1 MHTAMRNLLI
11 LVFVCF
17 SFFCFSQS
25 GFISVKGKEIITP
38 DGKPML
44 IKGTN
49 LGNWLLPEGYM
60 FKFEKVNAPWMIEQV
75 LLELVGPSANTRFWK
90 RYLDHYI
97 SETDIRLLKEMG
109 SNSVRLPFDYRLFT
123 NESYLGANDSTR
135 GFYYMDQVLNWC
147 KKYQLYLL
155 LDMHGAPGGQTGD
168 NIDNSYGYPFLYTD
182 SGCQQKTIDIWK
194 RIANRYRNETI
205 ILGYDLL
212 NEPIAHFFDQDK
224 LNPLLEP
231 LYQRIVSAIRQ
242 VDKNHLIFLEGAQ
255 WASKFNMFS
264 KPFDHKLVYSFHK
277 YWTDTTQ
284 EVIQEYVDFR
294 NRFDVPIYVGETGE
308 NDDRWILAFRKLLEK
323 NNIGWHYWP
332 YKKMESTSC
341 LVSFPKPA
349 SWDSLVA
356 YTRHPRSSHE
366 EIRKARPKDISSIHQ
381 AMEAFL
387 TNLQSRNYLFNK
399 AYISGI
405 GLREGEVKIQK

>member
-1 MHTAMRNLLI
+1 MKYLLLI
-11 LVFVCF
+11 VFICYSLSIKAQT
-17 SFFCFSQS
+17 SFV
-25 GFISVKGKEIITP
+25 SVKGKEIIAP
-38 DGKPML
+38 DGKPLL

-75 LLELVGPSANTRFWK
+75 LLELVGPTANTKFWK
-90 RYLDHYI
+90 QYLESYI
-97 SETDIRLLKEMG
+97 TETDIQLIKKMG
-109 SNSVRLPFDYRLFT
+109 ANSVRLPFDYRLFT

-135 GFYYMDQVLNWC
+135 GFFYLDKVIQWC
-147 KKYQLYLL
+147 KKAGLYLL

-182 SGCQQKTIDIWK
+182 SGCQQKAIDIWK
-194 RIANRYRNETI
+194 SIAHRYSKETI

-231 LYQRIVSAIRQ
+231 LYKRMVQSIRQ
-242 VDKNHLIFLEGAQ
+242 VDKNHLIFLEGSQ
-255 WASKFNMFS
+255 WASRFDVFS
-264 KPFDHKLVYSFHK
+264 PPFDKKLVYSFHK

-284 EVIQEYVDFR
+284 DVIKDYVDFR
-294 NRFDVPIYVGETGE
+294 DKYNVPIYVGETGE
-308 NDDRWILAFRKLLEK
+308 NDDNWILAFRKLLEK

-341 LVSFPKPA
+341 LVTFPNPV

-356 YTRHPRSSHE
+356 YTKKPRSSFE
-366 EIRKARPKDISSIHQ
+366 EIRKARPQDITIIQQ
-381 AMEAFL
+381 ALDTFMI
-387 TNLQSRNYLFNK
+387 NLRRPNYRFNGK
-399 AYISGI
+399 YITGI
-405 GLREGEVKIQK
+405 GLVSPR

>member
-1 MHTAMRNLLI
+1 MKHLLLI
-11 LVFVCF
+11 VFICYSLSINAQT
-17 SFFCFSQS
+17 SFVT
-25 GFISVKGKEIITP
+25 VKGKEIIAP

-60 FKFEKVNAPWMIEQV
+60 FKFEKINAPWMIEQV
-75 LLELVGPSANTRFWK
+75 LLELVGPTANTKFWK
-90 RYLDHYI
+90 QYLESYI
-97 SETDIRLLKEMG
+97 TETDIQLIKKMG
-109 SNSVRLPFDYRLFT
+109 ANSVRLPFDYRLFT

-135 GFYYMDQVLNWC
+135 GFFYLDKVIQWC
-147 KKYQLYLL
+147 KKAGLYLL

-182 SGCQQKTIDIWK
+182 SGCQRKAIDIWK
-194 RIANRYRNETI
+194 SIAHRYSKETI

-212 NEPIAHFFDQDK
+212 NEPIAHFFEQDK

-231 LYQRIVSAIRQ
+231 LYRRMVQAIRQ
-242 VDKNHLIFLEGAQ
+242 VDKNHLIFLEGSQ
-255 WASKFNMFS
+255 WASRFDVFS
-264 KPFDHKLVYSFHK
+264 PPFDKKLVYSFHK

-284 EVIQEYVDFR
+284 EVIKDYVDFR
-294 NRFDVPIYVGETGE
+294 DKYNVPIYVGETGE
-308 NDDRWILAFRKLLEK
+308 NDDNWILAFRKLLEK

-341 LVSFPKPA
+341 LITFPSPT

-356 YTRHPRSSHE
+356 YTKKPRSSFE
-366 EIRKARPKDISSIHQ
+366 EIRKARPQDIGSIQQ
-381 AMEAFL
+381 ALGRFL
-387 TNLQSRNYLFNK
+387 INLRRPNYRFNEK
-399 AYISGI
+399 YITGI
-405 GLREGEVKIQK
+405 GLVGTW

>member
-1 MHTAMRNLLI
+1 MKKLLI
-11 LVFVCF
+11 YFFLMMPLLVGAQQKFVYA
-17 SFFCFSQS
+17 S
-25 GFISVKGKEIITP
+25 GQHIYSPE
-38 DGKPML
+38 GKPFL

-60 FKFEKVNAPWMIEQV
+60 FKFDKVNAPWMIEQV
-75 LLELVGPSANTRFWK
+75 LLELIGPSANTRFWK
-90 RYLDHYI
+90 QYLDSYI
-97 SETDIRLLKEMG
+97 TEADIRLLKEMG

-135 GFYYMDQVLNWC
+135 GFYYMDQVVNWC

-182 SGCQQKTIDIWK
+182 SGCQAQTINIWK
-194 RIANRYRNETI
+194 RIANRYKNETI

-212 NEPIAHFFDQDK
+212 NEPIAHFFDQDQ

-231 LYQRIVSAIRQ
+231 LYRKIVGAIRE
-242 VDKNHLIFLEGAQ
+242 VDNNHLIFLEGAQ
-255 WASKFNMFS
+255 WASKFHIFS
-264 KPFDHKLVYSFHK
+264 KPFDDKLVYSFHK

-294 NRFDVPIYVGETGE
+294 NRYNVPIYVGETGE
-308 NDDRWILAFRKLLEK
+308 NNDAWILSFRKLLEK

-332 YKKMESTSC
+332 YKKMESASC
-341 LVSFPKPA
+341 VVSFPKPVTL
-349 SWDSLVA
+349 DSLVA
-356 YTRHPRSSHE
+356 YTKTVRVSHE
-366 EIRKARPKDISSIHQ
+366 DIRKARPKNMQPIQQ
-381 AMEAFL
+381 ALSDFLAFMQ
-387 TNLQSRNYLFNK
+387 NQYYSKNP
-399 AYISGI
+399 AYITGI
-405 GLREGEVKIQK
+405 GLSIQQ

>member
-1 MHTAMRNLLI
+1 MRFFII
-11 LVFVCF
+11 LTLVCF
-17 SFFCFSQS
+17 LVSAQSQNGFVTARGKQIFF
-25 GFISVKGKEIITP
+25 P

-60 FKFEKVNAPWMIEQV
+60 FKFEKVNAPWMIEQA
-75 LLELVGPSANTRFWK
+75 LLELIGPSANSFFWK
-90 RYLDHYI
+90 QYLDTYI
-97 SETDIRLLKEMG
+97 TEADIRLLKEMNF
-109 SNSVRLPFDYRLFT
+109 NSVRLPFDYRLFT
-123 NESYLGANDSTR
+123 LESYLGANDSTR
-135 GFYYMDQVLNWC
+135 GFHYIDRVVKWC

-155 LDMHGAPGGQTGD
+155 LDMHAAPGGQTGD

-194 RIANRYRNETI
+194 RIANRYRNESI

-212 NEPIAHFFDQDK
+212 NEPIAHFFDQAS

-231 LYQRIVSAIRQ
+231 LYRRIVASIRQ

-255 WASKFNMFS
+255 WASKFTMFS
-264 KPFDHKLVYSFHK
+264 QPFDKKLVYSFHK

-284 EVIQEYVDFR
+284 EVIQEYVDFS
-294 NRFDVPIYVGETGE
+294 NRYNVPVYVGETGE

-323 NNIGWHYWP
+323 NKIGWHFWP

-349 SWDSLVA
+349 GWDSLVA
-356 YTRHPRSSHE
+356 YTKSLRASYE
-366 EIRKARPKDISSIHQ
+366 DIRRARPKDISVIEK
-381 AMEAFL
+381 ALTAFL
-387 TNLQSRNYLFNK
+387 QNMREQNYFFNLP
-399 AYISGI
+399 YIRGI
-405 GLREGEVKIQK
+405 GGELKSNIKSQK

>member
-1 MHTAMRNLLI
+1 MRNLLI
-11 LVFVCF
+11 LLFVSHSFF
-17 SFFCFSQS
+17 SFSQNN
-25 GFISVKGKEIITP
+25 FIGVKGSEII
-38 DGKPML
+38 DQKGQPML

-60 FKFEKVNAPWMIEQV
+60 FKFEKVNTPWMIEQV
-75 LLELVGPSANTRFWK
+75 LLELIGPSANTRFWK
-90 RYLDHYI
+90 KYLDNYI
-97 SETDIRLLKEMG
+97 TETDIRLLKEMG

-135 GFYYMDQVLNWC
+135 GFYYMDQVVKWC
-147 KKYQLYLL
+147 NKYQLYLL

-182 SGCQQKTIDIWK
+182 SGCQQQTIDIWK
-194 RIANRYRNETI
+194 RIATRYRNEPI

-212 NEPIAHFFDQDK
+212 NEPIAHFFDQEK
-224 LNPLLEP
+224 LNSLLEP
-231 LYQRIVSAIRQ
+231 LYKRIVAAIRQ

-264 KPFDHKLVYSFHK
+264 KPFDNKLVYSFHK
-277 YWTDTTQ
+277 YWTDATQ

-294 NRFDVPIYVGETGE
+294 ERYQVPIYVGETGE
-308 NDDRWILAFRKLLEK
+308 NDDRWILAFRKLLVK

-341 LVSFPKPA
+341 LVGFPKPA
-349 SWDSLVA
+349 TWDSLVV
-356 YTRHPRSSHE
+356 YTKATRTSLE
-366 EIRKARPKDISSIHQ
+366 EIRKARPQNMNAIHD
-381 AMEAFL
+381 ALEVFL
-387 TNLQSRNYLFNK
+387 QNMQNSHYSFNK
-399 AYISGI
+399 GYIDGI
-405 GLREGEVKIQK
+405 GLKDVRREK

>member
-1 MHTAMRNLLI
+1 MTIMKKLLI
-11 LVFVCF
+11 YFFLMMPLLVSAQQKFVHTRG
-17 SFFCFSQS
+17 QQ
-25 GFISVKGKEIITP
+25 IYTP
-38 DGKPML
+38 EGKPFLM
-44 IKGTN
+44 KGTN

-60 FKFEKVNAPWMIEQV
+60 FKFDKVNAPWMIEQV
-75 LLELVGPSANTRFWK
+75 LLELIGPSASTRFWK
-90 RYLDHYI
+90 QYLDSYI
-97 SETDIRLLKEMG
+97 TEADIRLLKEMG

-135 GFYYMDQVLNWC
+135 GFYYMDQVVNWC

-182 SGCQQKTIDIWK
+182 SGCQAQTIKIWK
-194 RIANRYRNETI
+194 RIANRYKDETI

-212 NEPIAHFFDQDK
+212 NEPIAHFFDQDQ

-231 LYQRIVSAIRQ
+231 LYRKIVRAIRE

-255 WASKFNMFS
+255 WASKFHVFS
-264 KPFDHKLVYSFHK
+264 KPFDDKLVYSFHK

-284 EVIQEYVDFR
+284 AVIQEYIDFR
-294 NRFDVPIYVGETGE
+294 SRYNVPIYVGETGE
-308 NDDRWILAFRKLLEK
+308 NNDAWILSFRKLLEK

-341 LVSFPKPA
+341 VVSFPKPVT
-349 SWDSLVA
+349 WDSLVA
-356 YTRHPRSSHE
+356 YTKAVRVSHE
-366 EIRKARPKDISSIHQ
+366 DIRKARPKNMQ
-381 AMEAFL
+381 AIQQALSDFIAFMQ
-387 TNLQSRNYLFNK
+387 NQYYSKNP
-399 AYISGI
+399 AYITGI
-405 GLREGEVKIQK
+405 GLSIQQ

>member
-1 MHTAMRNLLI
+1 MRNLFL
-11 LVFVCF
+11 LVLLCF
-17 SFFCFSQS
+17 FLSSYSQNSFI
-25 GFISVKGKEIITP
+25 GVRGKEII
-38 DGKPML
+38 DANGQPML

-75 LLELVGPSANTRFWK
+75 LLELIGPSANTNFWK
-90 RYLDHYI
+90 SYLDNYI
-97 SETDIRLLKEMG
+97 TETDIRLLKEMG

-123 NESYLGANDSTR
+123 NESYLGVNDSTR
-135 GFYYMDQVLNWC
+135 GFYYMDKVVSWC
-147 KKYQLYLL
+147 KKYKLYLL

-194 RIANRYRNETI
+194 RIATRYRNESI

-212 NEPIAHFFDQDK
+212 NEPIAHFFEQDK

-231 LYQRIVSAIRQ
+231 LYKRIVKAIRQ
-242 VDKNHLIFLEGAQ
+242 VDKNHLVFLEGAQ
-255 WASKFNMFS
+255 WASKFSMFS
-264 KPFDHKLVYSFHK
+264 KPFDTKLVYSFHK

-284 EVIQEYVDFR
+284 DVIQEYVDFR
-294 NRFDVPIYVGETGE
+294 ERYQVPIYVGETGE
-308 NDDRWILAFRKLLEK
+308 NDDRWILSFRKLLQK

-341 LVSFPKPA
+341 VVSFPKPGT
-349 SWDSLVA
+349 WDTLVT
-356 YTRHPRSSHE
+356 YTKALRISHE
-366 EIRKARPKDISSIHQ
+366 DIRKARPQNMASIHD
-381 AMEAFL
+381 ALETFL
-387 TNLQSRNYLFNK
+387 QNMHHNRYTFNT
-399 AYISGI
+399 AYIEGI
-405 GLREGEVKIQK
+405 GMKRQKKEK

>member
-1 MHTAMRNLLI
+1 MRNLLI
-11 LVFVCF
+11 LL
-17 SFFCFSQS
+17 
-25 GFISVKGKEIITP
+25 FISLSFSSFTQKSFIGVKGKEII
-38 DGKPML
+38 DQQGRPML

-60 FKFEKVNAPWMIEQV
+60 FKFEKVNTPWMIEQV
-75 LLELVGPSANTRFWK
+75 LLELVGPSANTLFWK
-90 RYLDHYI
+90 RYLDNYVT
-97 SETDIRLLKEMG
+97 ETDIRLLKEMG

-135 GFYYMDQVLNWC
+135 GFYYMDQVVKWC

-182 SGCQQKTIDIWK
+182 SVCQQKTIDIWK
-194 RIANRYRNETI
+194 RIATRYRNETI

-231 LYQRIVSAIRQ
+231 LYQRIVKAIRQ

-255 WASKFNMFS
+255 WASKFTMFS
-264 KPFDHKLVYSFHK
+264 KPFDSKLVYSFHK

-294 NRFDVPIYVGETGE
+294 ERYQVPIYVGETGE
-308 NDDRWILAFRKLLEK
+308 NDERWILAFRKLLEK

-341 LVSFPKPA
+341 LVGFPKPTT
-349 SWDSLVA
+349 WDSLVA
-356 YTRHPRSSHE
+356 YTKMPRTSLE
-366 EIRKARPKDISSIHQ
+366 DVRKARPRNMTSILD
-381 AMEAFL
+381 ALEAFL
-387 TNLQSRNYLFNK
+387 QNMQNSRYTFNA
-399 AYISGI
+399 AYIEGI
-405 GLREGEVKIQK
+405 GLKGVRGER

>member
-1 MHTAMRNLLI
+1 MTIMKKLLI
-11 LVFVCF
+11 YFFLMMPLLVGAQQKFVYA
-17 SFFCFSQS
+17 S
-25 GFISVKGKEIITP
+25 GQHIYSPE
-38 DGKPML
+38 GKPFL

-60 FKFEKVNAPWMIEQV
+60 FKFDKVNAPWMIEQV
-75 LLELVGPSANTRFWK
+75 LLELIGPSANTRFWK
-90 RYLDHYI
+90 QYLDSYI
-97 SETDIRLLKEMG
+97 TEADIRLLKEMG

-135 GFYYMDQVLNWC
+135 GFYYMDQVVNWC

-182 SGCQQKTIDIWK
+182 SGCQAQTINIWK
-194 RIANRYRNETI
+194 RIANRYKNETI

-212 NEPIAHFFDQDK
+212 NEPIAHFFDQDQ

-231 LYQRIVSAIRQ
+231 LYRKIVGGIRE

-255 WASKFNMFS
+255 WASKFHIFS
-264 KPFDHKLVYSFHK
+264 KPFDDKLVYSFHK

-294 NRFDVPIYVGETGE
+294 NRYNVPIYVGETGE
-308 NDDRWILAFRKLLEK
+308 NNDAWILSFRKLLEK

-332 YKKMESTSC
+332 YKKMESASC
-341 LVSFPKPA
+341 VVSFPKPVT
-349 SWDSLVA
+349 WDSLVA
-356 YTRHPRSSHE
+356 YTKTVRVSHE
-366 EIRKARPKDISSIHQ
+366 DIRKARPKNMQPIQQ
-381 AMEAFL
+381 ALSDFLAFMQ
-387 TNLQSRNYLFNK
+387 NQYYSKNP
-399 AYISGI
+399 AYITGI
-405 GLREGEVKIQK
+405 GLSIQQ

>member
-1 MHTAMRNLLI
+1 MRNLLL

-17 SFFCFSQS
+17 SFSLFSQNN
-25 GFISVKGKEIITP
+25 FISVRDKEIIDP
-38 DGKPML
+38 NGRPML

-75 LLELVGPSANTRFWK
+75 LLELIGPSANTGFWK
-90 RYLDHYI
+90 RYLDNYI
-97 SETDIRLLKEMG
+97 TETDIRLLKEMG
-109 SNSVRLPFDYRLFT
+109 SNSVRLPFNYRLFT

-135 GFYYMDQVLNWC
+135 GFYYMDQLVKWC

-194 RIANRYRNETI
+194 QIAGRYCNETI

-231 LYQRIVSAIRQ
+231 LYQRIVNAIRQ
-242 VDKNHLIFLEGAQ
+242 IDKNHLIFPEGAQ
-255 WASKFNMFS
+255 WASRFNIFS
-264 KPFDHKLVYSFHK
+264 KPFDNQLMYSFHK

-294 NRFDVPIYVGETGE
+294 NKFNVPIYVGETGE
-308 NDDRWILAFRKLLEK
+308 NDDRWVRAFSRLLEK

-349 SWDSLVA
+349 AWDSLVT
-356 YTRHPRSSHE
+356 YTKATRSSHE
-366 EIRKARPKDISSIHQ
+366 DIRKARPKNISIIQ
-381 AMEAFL
+381 KALEDFL
-387 TNLQSRNYLFNK
+387 NNIQSRNDDFNS
-399 AYISGI
+399 AYITGI
-405 GLREGEVKIQK
+405 GLEAKSER

>member
-1 MHTAMRNLLI
+1 MKKVILFLL
-11 LVFVCF
+11 LAF
-17 SFFCFSQS
+17 SFAASAQS
-25 GFISVKGKEIITP
+25 GFVSAKGKNIVMP
-38 DGKPML
+38 NGKPML
-44 IKGTN
+44 IKGSN

-75 LLELVGPSANTRFWK
+75 LLELIGPSANTHFWK
-90 RYLDHYI
+90 RYLDQYV
-97 SETDIRLLKEMG
+97 SESDIRLLKEMG

-135 GFYYMDQVLNWC
+135 GFYYIDRVVKWC
-147 KKYQLYLL
+147 KKYNLYLL

-182 SGCQQKTIDIWK
+182 KGCQQKAIDIWQKIAK
-194 RIANRYRNETI
+194 RYHNETI

-212 NEPIAHFFDQDK
+212 NEPIAHFFNQEQ

-231 LYQRIVSAIRQ
+231 LYKQMVQAIRQ

-255 WASKFNMFS
+255 WASKFNVFS
-264 KPFDHKLVYSFHK
+264 TPFDSKLVYSFHK

-284 EVIQEYVDFR
+284 EVIQEYIDFS
-294 NRFDVPIYVGETGE
+294 NRYNVPIYVGETGE
-308 NDDRWILAFRKLLEK
+308 NDDRWILAFRKLLER

-341 LVSFPKPA
+341 IVSFPKPS

-356 YTRHPRSSHE
+356 YTKTLRSSHE
-366 EIRKARPKDISSIHQ
+366 EIRKARPKDMSSIHQ
-381 AMEAFL
+381 ALESFL
-387 TNLQSRNYLFNK
+387 NNLKSSNYHLNK
-399 AYISGI
+399 AYITGI
-405 GLREGEVKIQK
+405 GLLDKDIISQKEN

>member
-1 MHTAMRNLLI
+1 MRNLFILLLI
-11 LVFVCF
+11 SLPF
-17 SFFCFSQS
+17 SSFSQNN
-25 GFISVKGKEIITP
+25 FIGVKGKDII
-38 DGKPML
+38 DQQGRPML

-60 FKFEKVNAPWMIEQV
+60 FKFEKVNTPWMIEQV
-75 LLELVGPSANTRFWK
+75 LLELIGPSANTNFWK
-90 RYLDHYI
+90 RYLDSYI
-97 SETDIRLLKEMG
+97 TETDIRLLKEMG

-135 GFYYMDQVLNWC
+135 GFYYMDQVVSWC
-147 KKYQLYLL
+147 KKHQLYLL

-182 SGCQQKTIDIWK
+182 SVCQQKTIDIWK
-194 RIANRYRNETI
+194 RIATRYRNEPI

-231 LYQRIVSAIRQ
+231 LYQRIVKTIRQ
-242 VDKNHLIFLEGAQ
+242 VDQNHLIFLEGAQ
-255 WASKFNMFS
+255 WASKFTMFS
-264 KPFDHKLVYSFHK
+264 KPFDSKLVYSFHK

-284 EVIQEYVDFR
+284 EVIQEYVDFSER
-294 NRFDVPIYVGETGE
+294 YQIPIYVGETGE

-341 LVSFPKPA
+341 LVGFPKPA
-349 SWDSLVA
+349 TWDSLVT
-356 YTRHPRSSHE
+356 YTKKPRTSLE
-366 EIRKARPKDISSIHQ
+366 DIRKARPQNMTSIHD
-381 AMEAFL
+381 ALEAFL
-387 TNLQSRNYLFNK
+387 QNIQNSRYTFNT
-399 AYISGI
+399 AYIEGI
-405 GLREGEVKIQK
+405 GLVNVRREK

>member
-1 MHTAMRNLLI
+1 MRKLLLLTFI
-11 LVFVCF
+11 CSTFF
-17 SFFCFSQS
+17 SFSQS
-25 GFISVKGKEIITP
+25 GFISVKGKEIIAP
-38 DGKPML
+38 NGKPVL

-75 LLELVGPSANTRFWK
+75 LLELIGPSANTRFWK
-90 RYLDHYI
+90 KYLDNYVT
-97 SETDIRLLKEMG
+97 ETDIRLLKEMG

-135 GFYYMDQVLNWC
+135 GFYYIDQVVKWC

-194 RIANRYRNETI
+194 RIADRYRNETI

-231 LYQRIVSAIRQ
+231 LYRRIVDAIRQ
-242 VDKNHLIFLEGAQ
+242 TDKNHLIFLEGAQ

-264 KPFDHKLVYSFHK
+264 KPFDTKLVYSFHK

-284 EVIQEYVDFR
+284 EVIQEYIDFR

-308 NDDRWILAFRKLLEK
+308 NDDRWILAFRKLLQK

-341 LVSFPKPA
+341 LVSFPKPVM
-349 SWDSLVA
+349 WDTLVA
-356 YTRHPRSSHE
+356 YTKAARTSHE
-366 EIRKARPKDISSIHQ
+366 EIRKARPQEISNIHQ
-381 AMEAFL
+381 ALEEFL
-387 TNLQSRNYLFNK
+387 DKLQSRNYSFNK
-399 AYISGI
+399 AYINGI
-405 GLREGEVKIQK
+405 GLTDKGMAIQK

>member
-1 MHTAMRNLLI
+1 MRNLLI
-11 LVFVCF
+11 LLLISLSF
-17 SFFCFSQS
+17 SSFSQNN
-25 GFISVKGKEIITP
+25 FIDVKGKEII
-38 DGKPML
+38 DQHGRPML

-60 FKFEKVNAPWMIEQV
+60 FKFEKVNTPWMIEQV
-75 LLELVGPSANTRFWK
+75 LLELIGPSANTRFWK
-90 RYLDHYI
+90 RYLDSYI
-97 SETDIRLLKEMG
+97 TETDIRQLKEMG

-135 GFYYMDQVLNWC
+135 GFYYMDQVVNWC

-194 RIANRYRNETI
+194 RIATRYRNETI

-212 NEPIAHFFDQDK
+212 NEPIAHFFDQNK

-231 LYQRIVSAIRQ
+231 LYRRIVAAIRQ

-264 KPFDHKLVYSFHK
+264 KPFDNKLVYSFHK

-294 NRFDVPIYVGETGE
+294 ERYQVPIYVGETGE

-341 LVSFPKPA
+341 LVGFPKPA
-349 SWDSLVA
+349 TWDSLVA
-356 YTRHPRSSHE
+356 YTKATRTSLE
-366 EIRKARPKDISSIHQ
+366 EIRKARPQNIRSIQ
-381 AMEAFL
+381 DALEAFL
-387 TNLQSRNYLFNK
+387 QNMHNSRYTFNR
-399 AYISGI
+399 AYIEGI
-405 GLREGEVKIQK
+405 GLVNVRREK

>member
-1 MHTAMRNLLI
+1 MLRLY
-11 LVFVCF
+11 
-17 SFFCFSQS
+17 FCFILLFHSVAYTQS
-25 GFISVKGKEIITP
+25 SFVYTKGKEILTP
-38 DGKPML
+38 DGKSLL

-75 LLELVGPSANTRFWK
+75 LLELIGPTANSLFWK
-90 RYLDHYI
+90 RYMDQYI
-97 SETDIRLLKEMG
+97 TENDIRILKEIG

-123 NESYLGANDSTR
+123 NESYLGANDSSR
-135 GFYYMDQVLNWC
+135 GFYYIDKILNWC
-147 KKYQLYLL
+147 KKYQLYVL

-182 SGCQQKTIDIWK
+182 SGCQQQTIAIWK
-194 RIANRYRNETI
+194 RIATRYRNEPI

-212 NEPIAHFFDQDK
+212 NEPIAHFFEQNK

-231 LYQRIVSAIRQ
+231 LYRRIVNAIRQ

-255 WASKFNMFS
+255 WASQFNIFS
-264 KPFDHKLVYSFHK
+264 KPFDDKLVYSFHK

-284 EVIQEYVDFR
+284 EVIQPYVDFR
-294 NRFDVPIYVGETGE
+294 NRFNVPIYVGETGE
-308 NDDRWILAFRKLLEK
+308 NDDHWILAFRKLLEV

-341 LVSFPKPA
+341 IISFPKPA
-349 SWDSLVA
+349 LWDSLVA
-356 YTRHPRSSHE
+356 YTKAPRSSHE
-366 EIRKARPKDISSIHQ
+366 EIRKARPKDINSIHK
-381 AMEAFL
+381 ALESFL
-387 TNLQSRNYLFNK
+387 DNLQSRNYRFNRM
-399 AYISGI
+399 YILGV
-405 GLREGEVKIQK
+405 GLGQIEK

>member
-1 MHTAMRNLLI
+1 MRNLLLI
-11 LVFVCF
+11 LLIFLSFSSFAQQTFV
-17 SFFCFSQS
+17 
-25 GFISVKGKEIITP
+25 GVKGKEIIAP
-38 DGKPML
+38 DGRPML

-75 LLELVGPSANTRFWK
+75 LLELIGPSANTRFWK
-90 RYLDHYI
+90 KYLDQYI
-97 SETDIRLLKEMG
+97 TEDDIRLLKEMG

-135 GFYYMDQVLNWC
+135 GFYYMDKVVSWC
-147 KKYQLYLL
+147 KKYRLYLL

-182 SGCQQKTIDIWK
+182 SGCQQKAIDIWK
-194 RIANRYRNETI
+194 RIAMRYRNETI
-205 ILGYDLL
+205 IMGYDLL
-212 NEPIAHFFDQDK
+212 NEPIAHFFDQEQ

-231 LYQRIVSAIRQ
+231 LYRRMVSAIRQ

-255 WASKFNMFS
+255 WASKFTMFS
-264 KPFDHKLVYSFHK
+264 TPFDNKLVYSFHK

-284 EVIQEYVDFR
+284 EVIQEYIDFR
-294 NRFDVPIYVGETGE
+294 NRYNVPVYVGETGE
-308 NDDRWILAFRKLLEK
+308 NDDRWILAFRKLLEA

-341 LVSFPKPA
+341 LVSFPRPVL
-349 SWDSLVA
+349 WDSLVA
-356 YTRHPRSSHE
+356 YTKAQRSSHE
-366 EIRKARPKDISSIHQ
+366 EIRKARPKDISIIHR
-381 AMEAFL
+381 ALEAFL
-387 TNLQSRNYLFNK
+387 TNLHHRNYLFNK
-399 AYISGI
+399 GYISGI
-405 GLREGEVKIQK
+405 GLKEGEIKSQK